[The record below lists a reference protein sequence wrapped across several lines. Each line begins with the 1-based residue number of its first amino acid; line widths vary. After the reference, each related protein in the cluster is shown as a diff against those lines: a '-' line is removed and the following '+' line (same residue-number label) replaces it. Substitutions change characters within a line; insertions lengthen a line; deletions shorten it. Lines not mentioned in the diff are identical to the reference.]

1 MLPLLF
7 LLRHVVAETALAR
20 DGTLLFA
27 QESVLE
33 SIACRQ
39 AVLGVEHEG
48 LVQEICKLCEK
59 RHKKAVRRC
68 SNTSNTMQNNVYLRP
83 SFSLS
88 LHPCRRGAH
97 RAASSELAATEPV
110 HRR

>member
-1 MLPLLF
+1 MLWQKQ
-7 LLRHVVAETALAR
+7 HWQETAQ
-20 DGTLLFA
+20 GLLFA
-27 QESVLE
+27 QEGVLE

-59 RHKKAVRRC
+59 RHEKAVRRC
-68 SNTSNTMQNNVYLRP
+68 SNTMQTNVYLRP